1 MCFFPTSHSLTW
13 GFPTIPSIPSNIW
26 VSEEC
31 EIYHDISIHHF
42 PITSPI
48 YYHYYTHHFKERKL
62 KVWKVWNHDFSRSA
76 RLQWSTSPRSWAKT
90 MPPWARQC
98 GAVWLV
104 PSVWLPRGKL
114 QLYYVILYTH
124 SFEGIAVW
132 LPIFRHIQ
140 FGLSTDEDTK

>member
-1 MCFFPTSHSLTW
+1 MFLPYFPLTNLRLPNHPKHPKQHLGLW
-13 GFPTIPSIPSNIW
+13 RMRNISWYIYTPFP
-26 VSEEC
+26 
-31 EIYHDISIHHF
+31 HHF
-42 PITSPI
+42 PYILSLL
-48 YYHYYTHHFKERKL
+48 YTPFQGKEIEGL
-62 KVWKVWNHDFSRSA
+62 KSLNPWFFSISQAAVINLTKVMGKDYATR
-76 RLQWSTSPRSWAKT
+76 
-90 MPPWARQC
+90 ARQC

-124 SFEGIAVW
+124 NFEGIAVW